1 MGARGGTLSGA
12 LRRIPGPLRPLVGA
26 TVLALSVRVVD
37 TAWRTV
43 TGRDAPSDTPGAT
56 PGDTPGATPADG
68 PRLVRDRLVYALLLG
83 GALRL
88 ARRAGLPKGDADG

>member
-1 MGARGGTLSGA
+1 MGASGGPLSGA

-26 TVLALSVRVVD
+26 TVLALSVRAVD
-37 TAWRTV
+37 IAWRTV
-43 TGRDAPSDTPGAT
+43 TGRAAPGAT
-56 PGDTPGATPADG
+56 PGDAPGATPDDA

-88 ARRAGLPKGDADG
+88 SRRAGLPKADPDS